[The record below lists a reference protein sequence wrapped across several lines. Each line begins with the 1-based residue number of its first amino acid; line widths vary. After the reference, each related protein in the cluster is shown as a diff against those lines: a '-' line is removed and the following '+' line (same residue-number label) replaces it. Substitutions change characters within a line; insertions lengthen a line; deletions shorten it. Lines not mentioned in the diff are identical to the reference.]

1 MGYQALYR
9 TYRPKKFS
17 DVVGQNVIVRTL
29 QNAILNNKVAH
40 AYLFS
45 GPRGT
50 GKTSIAKIFAKAVNC
65 ERGPALEPCGECNS
79 CKLLEDGHIG
89 DVIEIDAASNN
100 GVDEIREIR
109 DKVNYLP
116 SIAKY
121 KVYIIDEVHMLT
133 QAAFNALL
141 KTLEEP
147 PAHVIF
153 ILATTEPNKVI
164 PTILSRCQRFDFR
177 GISIKDIEKK
187 LFEIREKEAININD
201 EAIKEIAVKAEGG
214 LRDAISLLDQTVS
227 FSEGEITLDDV
238 YQVSGSVSRENLL
251 SLMNYI
257 KDKDTSNSLSLLNE
271 IVEDGK
277 EIAKIVADMI
287 TLLRD
292 LLIEKNITFDVERS
306 TSYLKDI
313 VKTFSNDRIFYYL
326 DILNE
331 TQNNIKWTMQKR
343 AYLEL
348 AIIKMID
355 HEQIERIDE
364 KEKIS
369 LLMNK
374 VNELELKITSLK
386 NRPVTK
392 TVKEDK
398 VEETPEK
405 EVQTKQVD
413 QKEITVKD
421 IEEILHEG
429 NVEKKNFL
437 LRGWSKLRQI
447 KDPHQETTALLLADG
462 ELVACSNEKMLLVYP
477 TKTDCLMLLRKSN
490 KAIAL
495 EIINGKQENVKDIV
509 CIDRQNW
516 NVLFGSFKDQWASGN
531 KKPKLPEYKLGIYE
545 TVDEEY
551 QSQTLKLALDFFG
564 KEKVR
569 MKES

>member
-79 CKLLEDGHIG
+79 CKLLEEGHIG

-100 GVDEIREIR
+100 GVDEIRELR

-187 LFEIREKEAININD
+187 LFEIKEKESIKIND
-201 EAIKEIAVKAEGG
+201 EAVKEIAVKAEGG

-251 SLMNYI
+251 NLINYI
-257 KDKDTSNSLSLLNE
+257 KEKDTSNSLSLLNE
-271 IVEDGK
+271 IIEDGK
-277 EIAKIVADMI
+277 EIAKIVADLI
-287 TLLRD
+287 TILRD

-306 TSYLKDI
+306 TSYLKDV
-313 VKTFSNDRIFYYL
+313 VKSFSNERIFYYL

-355 HEQIERIDE
+355 HQQIEKIDE

-374 VNELELKITSLK
+374 VNELELKVTNLK
-386 NRPVTK
+386 NRP
-392 TVKEDK
+392 TVKVSKEVK
-398 VEETPEK
+398 EETK
-405 EVQTKQVD
+405 EVKKETD

-429 NVEKKNFL
+429 DIEKKNFL
-437 LRGWSKLRQI
+437 LKGWPNLRQI
-447 KDPHQETTALLLADG
+447 KNPHQQTTAELLAEGD
-462 ELVACSNEKMLLVYP
+462 LVACSKDKMLLVYP

-490 KAIAL
+490 KKIAL
-495 EIINGKQENVKDIV
+495 EIINGKQENIKEIV
-509 CIDRQNW
+509 CIDRVNW
-516 NVLFGSFKDQWASGN
+516 NVLFNSFKEQWASGN
-531 KKPKLPEYKLGIYE
+531 KKPQLPDVKLGIYE
-545 TVDEEY
+545 TTDEEY
-551 QSQTLKLALDFFG
+551 QSQTLKVAIDFFG
-564 KEKVR
+564 NEKVR
-569 MKES
+569 TKES

>member
-9 TYRPKKFS
+9 TYRPKLFK

-50 GKTSIAKIFAKAVNC
+50 GKTSIAKIFARAVNC
-65 ERGPALEPCGECNS
+65 ERGPALEPCGECNA
-79 CKLLEDGHIG
+79 CKLLQDGQIG
-89 DVIEIDAASNN
+89 DIIEIDAASNN

-116 SIAKY
+116 TVGKY

-177 GISIKDIEKK
+177 GISISDIEKK
-187 LFEIREKEAININD
+187 LFEIREIEKIKIND

-214 LRDAISLLDQTVS
+214 LRDAISLLDQTIS
-227 FSEGEITLDDV
+227 FSEDEITLDDV
-238 YQVSGSVSRENLL
+238 YQVSGSVSRENLV
-251 SLMNYI
+251 SLLNFI

-271 IVEDGK
+271 IIEDGK
-277 EIAKIVADMI
+277 EIAKIVADI
-287 TLLRD
+287 IALLRD
-292 LLIEKNITFDVERS
+292 ILIEKNVAFDVERN

-313 VKTFSNDRIFYYL
+313 VKGFTNDRLFFYL

-355 HEQIERIDE
+355 HEQIVRIDE
-364 KEKIS
+364 GEKIS
-369 LLMNK
+369 LLMNRISDLEVLVADLKKRPIPK
-374 VNELELKITSLK
+374 VISQDI
-386 NRPVTK
+386 
-392 TVKEDK
+392 KE
-398 VEETPEK
+398 EETPNK
-405 EVQTKQVD
+405 EENKTYQKQ
-413 QKEITVKD
+413 ITVKD
-421 IEEILHEG
+421 IEKILHEG
-429 NVEKKNFL
+429 DTKKKAFL
-437 LRGWSKLRQI
+437 LKGWPGLKQI
-447 KDPHQETTALLLADG
+447 TTPHQQITAELLSQG
-462 ELVACSNEKMLLVYP
+462 ELVACSKDKMLLVYP
-477 TKTDCLMLLRKSN
+477 SRTDCLTLLRESN
-490 KAIAL
+490 KNIAL

-509 CIDRQNW
+509 CIDRVNW
-516 NVLFGSFKDQWASGN
+516 NVLFGSFKEQWASGN
-531 KKPKLPEYKLGIYE
+531 KKPTLPLIELGIFETKEEEYK
-545 TVDEEY
+545 
-551 QSQTLKLALDFFG
+551 SKTLELALEFFG
-564 KEKVR
+564 NEKVR
-569 MKES
+569 TKEN

>member
-9 TYRPKKFS
+9 TYRPKNFK

-79 CKLLEDGHIG
+79 CILLEDGHLG

-153 ILATTEPNKVI
+153 VLATTEPNKVI

-187 LFEIREKEAININD
+187 LFEIRENESIQISD
-201 EAIKEIAVKAEGG
+201 EAVKEIAVKAEGG

-227 FSEGEITLDDV
+227 FSKGEITLDDV

-251 SLMNYI
+251 GLINFI
-257 KDKDTSNSLSLLNE
+257 KEKDTSNSLSLLNE

-277 EIAKIVADMI
+277 EIAKIVADLI
-287 TLLRD
+287 AILRD
-292 LLIEKNITFDVERS
+292 LLIEKNIAFDVERT
-306 TSYLKDI
+306 TSYLKDV
-313 VKTFSNDRIFYYL
+313 VKDFSNDRIFYYL

-374 VNELELKITSLK
+374 VNELELKLSDLSSKQFTQ
-386 NRPVTK
+386 V
-392 TVKEDK
+392 VKK
-398 VEETPEK
+398 EK
-405 EVQTKQVD
+405 EVLEEPLTIEIE

-421 IEEILHEG
+421 IEEILNEG
-429 NVEKKNFL
+429 DVNKKNFL
-437 LRGWSKLRQI
+437 LKGWPNLKQI
-447 KDPHQETTALLLADG
+447 KEPHKHITAELLAEG
-462 ELVACSNEKMLLVYP
+462 ELVACSKDKMLLVYP
-477 TKTDCLMLLRKSN
+477 TKTECLMLLRRSN
-490 KAIAL
+490 KQIAL
-495 EIINGKQENVKDIV
+495 NIINGKQENIKDIV
-509 CIDRQNW
+509 CIDRLNW
-516 NVLFGSFKDQWASGN
+516 NVLFNSFKEQWASGN
-531 KKPKLPEYKLGIYE
+531 KKPKLPDYKLGIYE

-564 KEKVR
+564 NEKVR
-569 MKES
+569 TKEN